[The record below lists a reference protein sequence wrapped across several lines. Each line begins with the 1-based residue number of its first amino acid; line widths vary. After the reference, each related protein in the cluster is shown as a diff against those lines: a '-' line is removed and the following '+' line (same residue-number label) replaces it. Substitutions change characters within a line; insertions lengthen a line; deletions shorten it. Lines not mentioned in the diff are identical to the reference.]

1 MLTPAQIRM
10 ARAALRIGVRELAE
24 MASVAAMT
32 LSRIETGLSSG
43 TGTTLG
49 RIERALTTAGVVF
62 IAENGG
68 GPGVRLKKGHKAT
81 ETIAGERP
89 RGTAKTTAR
98 AAKSHQRPSGRRGKR

>member
-1 MLTPAQIRM
+1 MLTAAQIRM

-24 MASVAAMT
+24 MAGVAAMT

-43 TGTTLG
+43 TGTSLG
-49 RIERALTTAGVVF
+49 RIERALTAAGVIL

-81 ETIAGERP
+81 ETIAGARARRP
-89 RGTAKTTAR
+89 AKTAVR
-98 AAKSHQRPSGRRGKR
+98 IAKSRPRPSGRRGKR